1 MSSNEKSV
9 VRIGWNEKKNP
20 MVRII
25 SNEKKY
31 GKNERKKICGNNE
44 IKKPI
49 VRMRYKNLW

>member
-31 GKNERKKICGNNE
+31 GKNERKKSVVI
-44 IKKPI
+44 
-49 VRMRYKNLW
+49 MR